1 MSVYVKN
8 VFVCHLLFIYLQF
21 TSKHLEGLNVKDVV
35 IGCPSYFDDAQR
47 RALLTAARLAELNVL
62 RLMNETTAIALN
74 YGILR
79 QLPENE
85 TRRVVFVDVGMANTQ
100 IAIVDFVRGKLTM
113 KYSCANPY
121 AGGRDFDIALVCDY

>member
-1 MSVYVKN
+1 M
-8 VFVCHLLFIYLQF
+8 QF
-21 TSKHLEGLNVKDVV
+21 TSKHLEGITVKDVV

-47 RALLTAARLAELNVL
+47 RALITGARLAEFNVL

-85 TRRVVFVDVGMANTQ
+85 TRRVLFVDVGTAGTQ
-100 IAIVDFVRGKLTM
+100 VAVVDFVRGKLTM
-113 KYSCANPY
+113 KYTCANPY
-121 AGGRDFDIALVCDY
+121 AGGRDFDIALVCMYICVCISFAFVFCY